1 MKTPPMIKPV
11 PQVLAELDAQFP
23 ALAQNAEL
31 DRNWVWLAVDLRGD
45 HNKAIREAIG
55 RQGIGF
61 QFAPRGHALPSG
73 KNGTWAH
80 HAAHPVRFKFKGKAK
95 PAGSEESPE
104 PVAEF
109 SDDQLLAA
117 LG

>member
-1 MKTPPMIKPV
+1 MIKPV

-80 HAAHPVRFKFKGKAK
+80 HAAHPIRFIHKGKSKTHNGA
-95 PAGSEESPE
+95 PSAAAVESTFTDE
-104 PVAEF
+104 
-109 SDDQLLAA
+109 QLLA
-117 LG
+117 LLT